1 MTKQN
6 SQSFQLYNGDSDS
19 DHESSFKQFTKT
31 KIKSYLKEL
40 IANNPTY
47 VSSSILINISQSILE
62 SSYVQYNG
70 LKEAIH
76 KKIVNDIENIN
87 YVDKFTDW
95 KKYIPGL
102 HLFYHSNRNERTLEK
117 HFNEYFN
124 KYSDE
129 IQKYITQELIE
140 LFSLRSAYHKN
151 QQKHLENIKQF
162 LKDSE
167 DHECEEDTI
176 QILGFENEDELKS
189 ALVNKVHTEYFS
201 KNATYKEVENI
212 IFGYNESDQKINKEK
227 IKPLAI
233 FKDLLSKQ
241 IPHVISSSEI
251 MAVILENKFIDRFYR
266 ENISETI
273 IIDNY
278 VDNLLNPVIKKQK
291 TSLETD
297 EEDQS
302 SKFVKQP
309 SKYIDF
315 PKKTIKN
322 YIKAEGEYTGIYSV
336 KLVLENEE
344 SNIREINSKN
354 KIIGSKLKTLLSKKA
369 FQEDFQEHIAYALI
383 DQKIIR
389 NELKISGISK
399 IKDTILYSKD
409 LPSGINNAI
418 GSTDISI
425 NGTKTDYR
433 YLPLI
438 QDSSAYIAL
447 TNELKQHLNNI
458 QEKSLIKIFQQIIRG
473 KEVDYTNIDSK
484 DFIYRFTDLLFN
496 CETERNVSAFLTN
509 AMFIELV
516 SAGMYSID
524 DLPNRLPMTIKKD
537 EDKTTGP
544 GAVAGARH
552 MLDLLGGKYGIP
564 AKYLIKRQYYDFGEG
579 DENKAKELAARD
591 TILFLDWLVSKEIL
605 NKEDIIKYID
615 SNSKEQNINLIEAS
629 SRVYN
634 FYDTLTKQSTNVYA
648 KNTLPKIIDAIS
660 AYLANAIANEKSGV
674 FKTLY
679 DLVNEWYGIKLDY
692 LLVKLSEEDIKMNI
706 EFDIDSSKTQGNKD
720 KVKDIT
726 TNTKVPT
733 TIEDK
738 AKKLIKENAAGDD
751 RNLADHGDNS
761 HYWYSIADGV
771 RLLSWIRKSYLKYS
785 DMYDGSPGEEYVAF
799 RENNNRVFVTDPYYA
814 GNFDNYFRD
823 DVSRITEGKI
833 GESTFLDKKW
843 TSMPTAIIIPLLS
856 GLHWRTVC
864 IVIDYDNRTAKI
876 FLDDPYGIGRFPE
889 NLKNNV
895 VEAIKTNIEKLIQ
908 KETTDPTFKLIT
920 DIPVKEKQD
929 DQQGSGENGWDCGP
943 ITFSNIRDYIYS
955 ITKSTE
961 LEYSIA
967 PYKGRNENI
976 IINVRARDI
985 EHYSE
990 IASLP
995 INQERVAKI
1004 KEQLQKS
1011 RQAEIDKIKKVNE
1024 TVDYDGLDSLYVD
1037 MLFKVLENT
1046 RILGISAE
1054 IGEYTKSEITDAYQV
1069 VLMEI
1074 SNFANFKSKNVINK
1088 LKSSKV
1094 DNIFKE
1100 FQNLSE
1106 KEQKEFLEKI
1116 NNTALKGLD
1125 KKEDSDIDWIN
1136 SYFGKY
1142 TLDGFDN
1149 ILNLRLNDLKLKDI
1163 KTLKGIFVDQEH
1175 NNITELLSSVVNTK
1189 AQTTLVP
1196 LSLFNKHAVGLIF
1209 EKTNDSIQV
1218 KYLDPEN
1225 KPMPLQLEQLF
1236 KSHNLSI
1243 AQLKVE
1249 QQKYENCGV
1258 EVIEDFIFY
1267 LTNERLSQEQAIP
1280 YHSYLLEQS
1289 LMYDNY
1295 EEMPLVGC
1303 GL

>member
-1 MTKQN
+1 MKKQ
-6 SQSFQLYNGDSDS
+6 SLSSLPLYNGDSDS
-19 DHESSFKQFTKT
+19 DHESSFNQFS
-31 KIKSYLKEL
+31 KIEIKNRIKALAKSDAAY
-40 IANNPTY
+40 I
-47 VSSSILINISQSILE
+47 SSSILMNISQSMLE
-62 SSYVQYNG
+62 SSYVQYNE
-70 LKEAIH
+70 LKKEIH
-76 KKIVNDIENIN
+76 KKIVSDIEGIT
-87 YVDKFTDW
+87 YTDKFTGW

-102 HLFYHSNRNERTLEK
+102 YLFSGKVRNQEELK
-117 HFNEYFN
+117 DQLAEYFN
-124 KYSDE
+124 KYSKE
-129 IQKYITQELIE
+129 IETYIKEELRE
-140 LFSLRSAYHKN
+140 LSDLRHAYYRD
-151 QQKHLENIKQF
+151 QRKHLKDIKQF
-162 LKDSE
+162 LQNDE
-167 DHECEEDTI
+167 DHECDKDTI
-176 QILGFENEDELKS
+176 QILGFKNKDELKN
-189 ALVNKVHTEYFS
+189 ALVNKIRIKYF
-201 KNATYKEVENI
+201 KNITFEEVENVV
-212 IFGYNESDQKINKEK
+212 FGYNESDKKINKEK
-227 IKPLAI
+227 IKPLVI
-233 FKDLLSKQ
+233 FKDLLDKK
-241 IPHVISSSEI
+241 IPHVTSSSEI
-251 MAVILENKFIDRFYR
+251 MEIILDSGF
-266 ENISETI
+266 ISEFYSNGLSKTQK
-273 IIDNY
+273 IDNDI
-278 VDNLLNPVIKKQK
+278 DNILHPSVKKQK
-291 TSLETD
+291 LALE
-297 EEDQS
+297 EEGEYSDKLS
-302 SKFVKQP
+302 TKE
-309 SKYIDF
+309 SKYNFSKEI
-315 PKKTIKN
+315 IKD
-322 YIKAEGEYTGIYSV
+322 YIKAEDEYIGIYSV
-336 KLVLENEE
+336 KLILENEE
-344 SNIREINSKN
+344 SNIKEINDRN
-354 KIIGSKLKTLLSKKA
+354 KIIGSKLKSFLSKKA
-369 FQEDFQEHIAYALI
+369 FQEDFHNHVAESLI
-383 DQKIIR
+383 DQKIVR
-389 NELKISGISK
+389 NELKKSGISK
-399 IKDTILYSKD
+399 IKDTMLYNKE
-409 LPSGINNAI
+409 LLSGVNNAI
-418 GSTDISI
+418 GSTEISI

-458 QEKSLIKIFQQIIRG
+458 QEKSLIKIFRQIIRG

-509 AMFIELV
+509 AMFMELV
-516 SAGMYSID
+516 TAGVYTID
-524 DLPNRLPMTIKKD
+524 DLPNRLPMAIKKD
-537 EDKTTGP
+537 EDKTSGP
-544 GAVAGARH
+544 GAVAGARY

-591 TILFLDWLVSKEIL
+591 TVLFLDWLVSKRIL
-605 NKEDIIKYID
+605 NKEDLIKYID
-615 SNSKEQNINLIEAS
+615 SNNKEQNIDLIEAS
-629 SRVYN
+629 SRIYN

-648 KNTLPKIIDAIS
+648 KNTLPKIIDAINT
-660 AYLANAIANEKSGV
+660 YLANVIANEKSV
-674 FKTLY
+674 IFKALY

-692 LLVKLSEEDIKMNI
+692 LLVKLSEEDIEMNI
-706 EFDIDSSKTQGNKD
+706 EFDIDSSKTQGDKD
-720 KVKDIT
+720 KIKDIS
-726 TNTKVPT
+726 TNTKAST

-751 RNLADHGDNS
+751 RNLADHGDNA

-771 RLLSWIRKSYLKYS
+771 RLLSWLRKQYITYTNTVNKE
-785 DMYDGSPGEEYVAF
+785 EEYIAY
-799 RENNNRVFVTDPYYA
+799 RENNNRVFITDPYYA

-864 IVIDYDNRTAKI
+864 IAIDYDNRTAKI

-943 ITFSNIRDYIYS
+943 ITFSNIGDYIYS

-961 LEYSIA
+961 LAYSIA

-995 INQERVAKI
+995 INQERVAQI

-1074 SNFANFKSKNVINK
+1074 SNFTNFKSKNVINK

-1106 KEQKEFLEKI
+1106 KEQKELLEKI

-1142 TLDGFDN
+1142 TIDGFDN

-1189 AQTTLVP
+1189 APTTLVP
-1196 LSLFNKHAVGLIF
+1196 LSLFNKHAAGLIF
-1209 EKTNDSIQV
+1209 EKTNDLIQV

-1225 KPMPLQLEQLF
+1225 KPIPLQLEQLF
-1236 KSHNLSI
+1236 KNHNLSVV
-1243 AQLKVE
+1243 QLKVE
-1249 QQKYENCGV
+1249 QQKYANCSV

-1289 LMYDNY
+1289 LLCDNY